1 MQARKMEKTSRINK
15 DKLLLE
21 DNARKEDNKIK
32 ARILKLENGI
42 QRHHSI
48 TGLPNASCRTKMT
61 VTPIPIFHYHQSVI

>member
-42 QRHHSI
+42 RRHHSQ
-48 TGLPNASCRTKMT
+48 TGLTIASCRTK
-61 VTPIPIFHYHQSVI
+61 ILQ

>member
-32 ARILKLENGI
+32 ARILKLD
-42 QRHHSI
+42 
-48 TGLPNASCRTKMT
+48 GLKG
-61 VTPIPIFHYHQSVI
+61 YL